1 MFWMKATKEH
11 YNRLLEL
18 PSQWTVIEIDERLEN
33 NELHLVISYQEE
45 EGECPKCGVMSPVYD
60 HQQERS
66 WRHMDTMQY
75 QCYLH
80 GCTPRVKC
88 AQHGVLNMKVPWTEK
103 YSRFTLLF
111 ERHAIEV
118 IQASR
123 NIEEARKLLKMNWR
137 QVQSIMARAVER
149 GMSHREEDEIPWLGV
164 DEKSFR
170 KGQDY
175 VSLAYDIDR
184 KCVVDVVEGC
194 DEDAARTLINK
205 ALTPNQQE
213 MVCGV
218 AMDMSSTFIS
228 VVEDLLSNADIV
240 HDRFHISKH
249 LNDAVDQTRR
259 QENKKMVAQ
268 KDKRLTGTKYIW
280 LKGMEHMSDENMAQL
295 EALKN
300 SELKTAKA
308 WALKEMFKHFWDRR
322 NEDYAR
328 HYFDFWTKQVIESGI
343 KPMKKVAAT
352 LKKNLHNILTYFDS
366 YITNALAEG
375 MNSKIQAMKA
385 NARGFRSFENYRIS
399 ILFFCGKLSML
410 P

>member
-1 MFWMKATKEH
+1 MEATKEH
-11 YNRLLEL
+11 YNRLLKL
-18 PSQWTVIEIDERLEN
+18 PRQWTVTEIDERLAN
-33 NELHLVISYQEE
+33 NELHLTISYQGEG
-45 EGECPKCGVMSPVYD
+45 GECPECGAMCPVYD
-60 HQQERS
+60 HQHERT

-75 QCYLH
+75 ECYLH
-80 GCTPRVKC
+80 SCTPRVKC
-88 AQHGVLNMKVPWTEK
+88 DLHGVLNMKIPWAEK
-103 YSRFTLLF
+103 YSRFSLLL
-111 ERHAIEV
+111 ERHAIKV
-118 IQASR
+118 IKASR

-137 QVQSIMARAVER
+137 QVQGIMSRAVER
-149 GMSHREEDEIPWLGV
+149 GMENRKDDEIPWLGV

-175 VSLAYDIDR
+175 VSLAYDIDQR
-184 KCVVDVVEGC
+184 CVIDVVEGR
-194 DEDAARTLINK
+194 DEKAARKLLNK
-205 ALTPNQQE
+205 ALTPKQQE

-218 AMDMSSTFIS
+218 AMDMSSAFIS
-228 VVEDLLSNADIV
+228 VVEDLLPHADIV
-240 HDRFHISKH
+240 HDRFHVSQH

-259 QENKKMVAQ
+259 QENRIMATEN
-268 KDKRLTGTKYIW
+268 DKRLTGTKYIW
-280 LKGMEHMSDENMAQL
+280 LKGMEHMSDENMARL

-300 SELKTAKA
+300 MELKTAKA

-328 HYFDFWTKQVIESGI
+328 HYFDFWFKQVTESGL
-343 KPMKKVAAT
+343 KQMKKVAAM
-352 LKKNLHNILTYFDS
+352 LKKNLHNILSYFSS

-399 ILFFCGKLSML
+399 ILFFCGKLSMF

>member
-1 MFWMKATKEH
+1 VT
-11 YNRLLEL
+11 
-18 PSQWTVIEIDERLEN
+18 EIDERLAN
-33 NELHLVISYQEE
+33 NELHLTISYQEE
-45 EGECPKCGVMSPVYD
+45 GGKCPECGAMSPVYD
-60 HQQERS
+60 HQHERT

-75 QCYLH
+75 ECYLH
-80 GCTPRVKC
+80 SCTPRVKC
-88 AQHGVLNMKVPWTEK
+88 DLHGVLNMRIPWAEK
-103 YSRFTLLF
+103 YSRFSLLL
-111 ERHAIEV
+111 ERHAIKV
-118 IQASR
+118 IKASR

-137 QVQSIMARAVER
+137 QVQGIMSRAVER
-149 GMSHREEDEIPWLGV
+149 GMKNRKDDEIPWLGV

-175 VSLAYDIDR
+175 VSLAYDIDQR
-184 KCVVDVVEGC
+184 CVIDVVEGR
-194 DEDAARTLINK
+194 DEKAARKLLNK

-228 VVEDLLSNADIV
+228 VVEDLLPNADIV
-240 HDRFHISKH
+240 HDRFHISQH

-259 QENKKMVAQ
+259 QENKIMAAEN
-268 KDKRLTGTKYIW
+268 DKRLTGTKYIW
-280 LKGMEHMSDENMAQL
+280 LKGMEHMSDENMARL

-300 SELKTAKA
+300 MELKTAKA

-328 HYFDFWTKQVIESGI
+328 HYFDFWFKQVIESGL
-343 KPMKKVAAT
+343 KQMKKVAAM
-352 LKKNLHNILTYFDS
+352 LKKNLHNILSYFSS

-399 ILFFCGKLSML
+399 ILFFCGKLSMF

>member
-1 MFWMKATKEH
+1 MFRMKATKEH
-11 YNRLLEL
+11 YNRLLKL
-18 PSQWTVIEIDERLEN
+18 PRQWSVTEIDERLEN
-33 NELHLVISYQEE
+33 NELHLTISYQGEG
-45 EGECPKCGVMSPVYD
+45 GECPQCGAISPVYD
-60 HQQERS
+60 HQHERI

-75 QCYLH
+75 ECYLH
-80 GCTPRVKC
+80 SCTPRVKC
-88 AQHGVLNMKVPWTEK
+88 DRHGVLNMKIPWAEK
-103 YSRFTLLF
+103 YSRFTLLL
-111 ERHAIEV
+111 ERHAIKV
-118 IQASR
+118 IKASR

-137 QVQSIMARAVER
+137 QVQGIMSRAVER
-149 GMSHREEDEIPWLGV
+149 GMAKRKEDEISWLGV

-175 VSLAYDIDR
+175 VSLAYGIDQR
-184 KCVVDVVEGC
+184 CVIDVVEGR
-194 DEDAARTLINK
+194 DEKAARKLLNK
-205 ALTPNQQE
+205 ALTPHQQE

-228 VVEDLLSNADIV
+228 AAGDLLPHADIV
-240 HDRFHISKH
+240 HDRFHISQH
-249 LNDAVDQTRR
+249 LNAAVDQTRR
-259 QENKKMVAQ
+259 QENRIMAAQ
-268 KDKRLTGTKYIW
+268 NDKRLTGTKYIW
-280 LKGMEHMSDENMAQL
+280 LKGMEHMSDKNMTRL

-300 SELKTAKA
+300 MELKTAKA

-328 HYFDFWTKQVIESGI
+328 YYFDFWFKQVIESGLR
-343 KPMKKVAAT
+343 PMKKVAAM
-352 LKKNLHNILTYFDS
+352 LKKNLHNILSYFNS